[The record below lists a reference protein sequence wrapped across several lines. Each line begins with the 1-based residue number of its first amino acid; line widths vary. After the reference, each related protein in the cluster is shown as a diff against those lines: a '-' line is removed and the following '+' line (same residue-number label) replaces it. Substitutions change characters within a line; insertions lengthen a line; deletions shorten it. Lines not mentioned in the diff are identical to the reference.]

1 MRLWKKECFR
11 PIEKSVRVNAKD
23 SNINKG
29 RAIGF
34 WFKVFCVNCPLN
46 GIWSLALKTGHVP
59 NDLLL
64 VVMLSQWSP
73 KVTFGQNIISEM
85 AQVFYGLRKNCLAG
99 WLGEARE
106 QKLDM
111 SLTIFYQNNLDL
123 KKVSQLFY
131 FTTTSL
137 LSTLLI

>member
-1 MRLWKKECFR
+1 
-11 PIEKSVRVNAKD
+11 
-23 SNINKG
+23 
-29 RAIGF
+29 
-34 WFKVFCVNCPLN
+34 
-46 GIWSLALKTGHVP
+46 
-59 NDLLL
+59 
-64 VVMLSQWSP
+64 MLSQWSP

-123 KKVSQLFY
+123 NKVSQLFY